1 MTQPHPTMTD
11 LFKLEYPQSVG
22 VYDTYAAAQQA
33 VDFLADSHFP
43 VQNLCIVGTELRS
56 VERVLGR
63 RTWGTVLGSGLQNG
77 LSTGI
82 MVSLLL
88 WILQPGVNVLE
99 LFAAGLSMGLF
110 IGVVFAVVGYA
121 LARGRR
127 DFNSVSQTV
136 ATKYE
141 LLAEHKVAQQ
151 ARELVATMPGAR
163 AAMFA
168 PQAGAG
174 QQPYPPAGYGQQPYP
189 PTGYGQ
195 QPYGQPGY
203 GQPPYGQPY
212 GQQPYGQQGYA
223 PGEAPPGYGQQPY
236 PPSFQPSPPPVDQE
250 SEQPKPGEDPES
262 RPDATRG

>member
-1 MTQPHPTMTD
+1 MSQVHPTTSD

-22 VYDTYAAAQQA
+22 VYDTYNEAQKA

-63 RTWGTVLGSGLQNG
+63 RTWGTVLGAGLQNG
-77 LSTGI
+77 VSTGI

-99 LFAAGLSMGLF
+99 LFLLGLSMGLI
-110 IGVVFAVVGYA
+110 IGLVFAVLGYA

-168 PQAGAG
+168 PQASPQA
-174 QQPYPPAGYGQQPYP
+174 YPQPYP

-195 QPYGQPGY
+195 QGYGQQGYGQPYGQPGY
-203 GQPPYGQPY
+203 GQPGYGQPGY
-212 GQQPYGQQGYA
+212 GQ
-223 PGEAPPGYGQQPY
+223 PGYGQQPY
-236 PPSFQPSPPPVDQE
+236 PSGYGQQPAAPQGDQPDHPASPPDDG
-250 SEQPKPGEDPES
+250 SGRS
-262 RPDATRG
+262 